1 MYAQAGTRE
10 KLKSA
15 DDIQLDHAPKKSR
28 NSAPTRDSLL
38 ETQSSASP
46 SGRAW
51 GQNNSELNPYSK
63 PAKTVRRR
71 KGRKVGKPRG
81 KTCRWTAELDDVLR
95 TAWAR
100 GGLRAA
106 HRAIRQHQPT
116 WSRYSVKK
124 RAAFLKLCR
133 RRAPRW
139 TAADENHLLWSID
152 SNASL
157 ALIAERL
164 GRTVAAVRKRLRDL
178 DYTAESLGGFKV
190 KDVADM
196 FGVPPAR
203 VQYWVA
209 EKLLLTKGGRITDS
223 SVSKFLADHPEKIPF
238 ESLSVD
244 MQNWLREM
252 GYPDRTAKQIAAGVD
267 NE

>member
-1 MYAQAGTRE
+1 MGTRVAPST
-10 KLKSA
+10 KS
-15 DDIQLDHAPKKSR
+15 PR
-28 NSAPTRDSLL
+28 P
-38 ETQSSASP
+38 
-46 SGRAW
+46 
-51 GQNNSELNPYSK
+51 
-63 PAKTVRRR
+63 R

-81 KTCRWTAELDDVLR
+81 RTCRWTGELDEVLKA
-95 TAWAR
+95 AWAR

-106 HRAIRQHQPT
+106 WRAIRQYQPT

-124 RAAFLKLCR
+124 RAATLGLCR
-133 RRAPRW
+133 RRAARW
-139 TAADENHLLWSID
+139 TDTDENHLLWSID

-238 ESLSVD
+238 ESLNVD

-252 GYPDRTAKQIAAGVD
+252 GYPGRGAMPKGAGAI

>member
-1 MYAQAGTRE
+1 MVSNTFKSDFLGGELLISVESEAPDVETQRRSEQRGTRVGG
-10 KLKSA
+10 KNMNA
-15 DDIQLDHAPKKSR
+15 GH
-28 NSAPTRDSLL
+28 
-38 ETQSSASP
+38 
-46 SGRAW
+46 
-51 GQNNSELNPYSK
+51 
-63 PAKTVRRR
+63 R

-81 KTCRWTAELDDVLR
+81 KTCVWTAELDDVLK

-106 HRAIRQHQPT
+106 RRAIRQHQPT
-116 WSRYSVKK
+116 WSSYSVKK
-124 RAAFLKLCR
+124 RAAALELCR

-139 TAADENHLLWSID
+139 TDADENHLLWSID

-164 GRTVAAVRKRLRDL
+164 GRTVSAVRKKLRDL
-178 DYTAESLGGFKV
+178 EYTAESLGGFKV

-196 FGVPPAR
+196 FKVPPAR

-209 EKLLLTKGGRITDS
+209 EKLLLTKGGRITES

-252 GYPDRTAKQIAAGVD
+252 GYPHPSGNPKTAGQAT
-267 NE
+267 NEGYALRSAQ

>member
-1 MYAQAGTRE
+1 MYAQAGIPE

-15 DDIQLDHAPKKSR
+15 DDVQLSPAPKKSDR
-28 NSAPTRDSLL
+28 PAPTYDSLL
-38 ETQSSASP
+38 EPQRSVSQSVRP
-46 SGRAW
+46 W
-51 GQNNSELNPYSK
+51 GANNGESNSHSK
-63 PAKTVRRR
+63 SAKTARRR

-81 KTCRWTAELDDVLR
+81 KSCRWTAELDEILK
-95 TAWAR
+95 TAWAQ
-100 GGLRAA
+100 GGLRSAR
-106 HRAIRQHQPT
+106 RALRQHEPT
-116 WSRYSVKK
+116 WSRYSIKK
-124 RAAFLKLCR
+124 RAATLGLCR
-133 RRAPRW
+133 RRAHRW
-139 TAADENHLLWSID
+139 TDADENHLLWSID

-164 GRTVAAVRKRLRDL
+164 GRTVAAVRKKLRDL

-196 FGVPPAR
+196 FAVPPAR

-223 SVSKFLADHPEKIPF
+223 SVSKFLAEHPEKIPF
-238 ESLSVD
+238 DGLSRD

-252 GYPDRTAKQIAAGVD
+252 GYPDHGAEPKANMAGR
-267 NE
+267 E

>member
-1 MYAQAGTRE
+1 M
-10 KLKSA
+10 
-15 DDIQLDHAPKKSR
+15 
-28 NSAPTRDSLL
+28 
-38 ETQSSASP
+38 
-46 SGRAW
+46 
-51 GQNNSELNPYSK
+51 
-63 PAKTVRRR
+63 
-71 KGRKVGKPRG
+71 KGRKFGKPRG
-81 KTCRWTAELDDVLR
+81 KTCNWTQELDEILKA
-95 TAWAR
+95 AWAR

-106 HRAIRQHQPT
+106 RRAIRQQQPT

-124 RAAFLKLCR
+124 RAAALALCR

-139 TAADENHLLWSID
+139 TDADENHLLWSID

-164 GRTVAAVRKRLRDL
+164 GRSLAAVRKRLRSL
-178 DYTAESLGGFKV
+178 DYTAESLGGYKV
-190 KDVADM
+190 KDVAEM

-238 ESLSVD
+238 ESLKVD
-244 MQNWLREM
+244 MQDWLREN
-252 GYPDRTAKQIAAGVD
+252 GYPARGSEAKGASVGTH
-267 NE
+267 

>member
-1 MYAQAGTRE
+1 MGTKVAQ
-10 KLKSA
+10 
-15 DDIQLDHAPKKSR
+15 
-28 NSAPTRDSLL
+28 
-38 ETQSSASP
+38 
-46 SGRAW
+46 
-51 GQNNSELNPYSK
+51 
-63 PAKTVRRR
+63 PAKSPGRR

-81 KTCRWTAELDDVLR
+81 KTCQWTVELDDVLKA
-95 TAWAR
+95 AWAR

-106 HRAIRQHQPT
+106 RRAIRLYQPT

-124 RAAFLKLCR
+124 RAAALDLCGP
-133 RRAPRW
+133 RAPRW
-139 TAADENHLLWSID
+139 TDADENHLLWSID

-157 ALIAERL
+157 SLIAERL
-164 GRTVAAVRKRLRDL
+164 GRTVAAVRKKLRDL
-178 DYTAESLGGFKV
+178 EYTAESLGGFKV

-196 FGVPPAR
+196 FAVPPAR

-238 ESLSVD
+238 EALSRD

-252 GYPDRTAKQIAAGVD
+252 GYPDDGGEPKTNVAGR
-267 NE
+267 E

>member
-1 MYAQAGTRE
+1 MGTRV
-10 KLKSA
+10 A
-15 DDIQLDHAPKKSR
+15 Q
-28 NSAPTRDSLL
+28 
-38 ETQSSASP
+38 
-46 SGRAW
+46 
-51 GQNNSELNPYSK
+51 
-63 PAKTVRRR
+63 PAKKAGRR

-81 KTCRWTAELDDVLR
+81 KTCQWTSELDDVLKA
-95 TAWAR
+95 AWAR

-106 HRAIRQHQPT
+106 RRDIRQYQPT
-116 WSRYSVKK
+116 WSQYSVKK
-124 RAAFLKLCR
+124 RAAALNLCR
-133 RRAPRW
+133 PRAPRW
-139 TAADENHLLWSID
+139 TEADDNHLLWSID

-164 GRTVAAVRKRLRDL
+164 GRTVAAVRKKLRDL

-196 FGVPPAR
+196 FAVPPAR

-223 SVSKFLADHPEKIPF
+223 SVSKFLAEHPEKIPF
-238 ESLSVD
+238 DGLSRD

-252 GYPDRTAKQIAAGVD
+252 GYPDHGGEPRANMAGS
-267 NE
+267 E

>member
-1 MYAQAGTRE
+1 MGTRV
-10 KLKSA
+10 A
-15 DDIQLDHAPKKSR
+15 PPTQLPR
-28 NSAPTRDSLL
+28 P
-38 ETQSSASP
+38 
-46 SGRAW
+46 
-51 GQNNSELNPYSK
+51 
-63 PAKTVRRR
+63 R

-81 KTCRWTAELDDVLR
+81 KTCRWTPELEDVLKA
-95 TAWAR
+95 AWAR

-106 HRAIRQHQPT
+106 WRAIRQYQPT

-124 RAAFLKLCR
+124 RAATLGLCR
-133 RRAPRW
+133 RRAARW
-139 TAADENHLLWSID
+139 TDTDENHLLWSID

-164 GRTVAAVRKRLRDL
+164 GRTVPAVRKRLRDL

-190 KDVADM
+190 KDVAEM
-196 FGVPPAR
+196 FGVPPPR

-238 ESLSVD
+238 ESLNVD

-252 GYPDRTAKQIAAGVD
+252 GYPGCGAMPKGAGAI

>member
-1 MYAQAGTRE
+1 MSKALLVLSQIGNREMGTRQAQP
-10 KLKSA
+10 S
-15 DDIQLDHAPKKSR
+15 KK
-28 NSAPTRDSLL
+28 P
-38 ETQSSASP
+38 
-46 SGRAW
+46 G
-51 GQNNSELNPYSK
+51 
-63 PAKTVRRR
+63 RRR
-71 KGRKVGKPRG
+71 GLKVGKPRG
-81 KTCRWTAELDDVLR
+81 KTCRWTAELDEVLK

-106 HRAIRQHQPT
+106 RRAIRQHQPT
-116 WSRYSVKK
+116 WSWCSVKK
-124 RAAFLKLCR
+124 RAAALELSR
-133 RRAPRW
+133 RRALRW
-139 TAADENHLLWSID
+139 TDADENHLLWSID

-164 GRTVAAVRKRLRDL
+164 GRTVGAVRKRLRDL

-190 KDVADM
+190 KDIADM
-196 FGVPPAR
+196 FAVPPAR

-209 EKLLLTKGGRITDS
+209 EKLLLTKGGRITES

-252 GYPDRTAKQIAAGVD
+252 GYPACGGKLKAAGVG